1 MPDERRR
8 TRGHDLNLESMG
20 IQPPYSMQAEQSVL
34 GAVLLKPDVLTDLVE
49 IVRPEM
55 FYASQNGRIYAEM
68 VRLFTGDQTI
78 DFVTLLDAVVS
89 DNIFPSP
96 DEAKV
101 YLTGLAET
109 VPSISNVKALCR
121 DRPGKVPDPPADGGS
136 PPAFWRTPATSR
148 TPPCCWKT
156 PSSASMRSAQG
167 GTPAP

>member
-96 DEAKV
+96 DEA
-101 YLTGLAET
+101 
-109 VPSISNVKALCR
+109 
-121 DRPGKVPDPPADGGS
+121 
-136 PPAFWRTPATSR
+136 
-148 TPPCCWKT
+148 
-156 PSSASMRSAQG
+156 
-167 GTPAP
+167 